1 MLKHQI
7 LYNYIAKSFI
17 PNHEGIT
24 LVEFITNHFVIV
36 VEI

>member
-7 LYNYIAKSFI
+7 LNNYIAKSFI